1 MKIRDII
8 NEVKLLPK
16 LTGKSKRLPP
26 RITDPMPAT
35 FIQKQLRNTDPYM
48 QYRYGIAVA
57 AARAIADGHLTDD
70 DFEQESEY
78 AENLTQVAYSK
89 EEEEIVDLASKLMGV
104 TPIQITSSKST
115 ETSDV
120 NKSSPVSKP
129 KRNKYGV

>member
-104 TPIQITSSKST
+104 TPIKITSSKST

>member
-8 NEVKLLPK
+8 NEQQREPK
-16 LTGKSKRLPP
+16 LTGKSKKLPP

-57 AARAIADGHLTDD
+57 AAKAMADGHLTND

-78 AENLTQVAYSK
+78 AENLTQVAYTK
-89 EEEEIVDLASKLMGV
+89 EEEEIVTLASRLMGV
-104 TPIQITSSKST
+104 IPMQITSSKST
-115 ETSDV
+115 ETADV
-120 NKSSPVSKP
+120 NNSSPVSKP